1 MTVFSRAAVFIEVEF
16 RHIAG
21 AVMNQVEHAAVHL
34 RDVERIDGFIVRL
47 AVAAGRG
54 ARLAQEEIVE
64 RYDNCA
70 GAQLFELIAQNLC
83 GRCFPLAEGPVSMT
97 ILHRFSG
104 FKICFAI

>member
-1 MTVFSRAAVFIEVEF
+1 
-16 RHIAG
+16 
-21 AVMNQVEHAAVHL
+21 MNQVEHAAVHL

-83 GRCFPLAEGPVSMT
+83 GRCFSAGGRACQHDNPAPV
-97 ILHRFSG
+97 FG
-104 FKICFAI
+104 V